1 MNRSSRIKKS
11 KTSLVET
18 LKKTKLEEELSQKN
32 SRNLSYSSPS
42 FKKMLISQRFYF
54 GVLVQLVKYLILG
67 AKCERKRRA
76 IKYLKKELQKCYYK
90 KFLPII
96 SYFI

>member
-1 MNRSSRIKKS
+1 MFEELRANRKKKGKSFPFRVQMMEDESLFALRIKKS

-18 LKKTKLEEELSQKN
+18 LKKTKLEEELSQKH

-54 GVLVQLVKYLILG
+54 GALVQLVKYLILG
-67 AKCERKRRA
+67 ASKV
-76 IKYLKKELQKCYYK
+76 
-90 KFLPII
+90 
-96 SYFI
+96 